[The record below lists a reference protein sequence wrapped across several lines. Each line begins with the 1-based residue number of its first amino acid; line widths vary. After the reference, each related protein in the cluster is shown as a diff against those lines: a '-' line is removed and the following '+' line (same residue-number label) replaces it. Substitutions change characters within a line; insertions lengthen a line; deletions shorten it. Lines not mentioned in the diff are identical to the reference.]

1 MIAILDYDMGNVASI
16 KNMLEHIGFEA
27 MITHDFEQLSKASQ
41 LILPGVGSFD
51 HGVNSLKERGL
62 FDYLKQSNKPI
73 LGICLGMQLLGNQSE
88 EGNEKGLE
96 LIDFDNVKFKFEDQK
111 LKVPHMGWNDVKV
124 KKIKNPILKDISSKD
139 RFYFVH
145 SYHAKPKDDN
155 LEILSTSYG
164 YDFTSAVNYKNVYG
178 VQFHPEK
185 SHQFGMK
192 ILKNF
197 GEIHA

>member
-27 MITHDFEQLSKASQ
+27 MITHDFEQLNKASH

-62 FDYLKQSNKPI
+62 FDYLKQSSKPI

-111 LKVPHMGWNDVKV
+111 LKVPHMGWNNVEVSQPD
-124 KKIKNPILKDISSKD
+124 NPLLINIS
-139 RFYFVH
+139 
-145 SYHAKPKDDN
+145 N
-155 LEILSTSYG
+155 
-164 YDFTSAVNYKNVYG
+164 
-178 VQFHPEK
+178 
-185 SHQFGMK
+185 
-192 ILKNF
+192 
-197 GEIHA
+197 